1 MTTPIQP
8 KRMSEELR
16 AQTEGL
22 AANVRN
28 CDNARLYA
36 HILAV
41 EAELADR
48 TRSYTEANKAATFYA
63 QSYQRVLDEL
73 AEAVGLLKE
82 MLAARKESEKTYADY
97 QIGAAGML
105 NLKACED
112 RRIANQQKAAAFV
125 ARQEGKTNE

>member
-73 AEAVGLLKE
+73 AEAVGLLKSAD
-82 MLAARKESEKTYADY
+82 LWVVARSWK
-97 QIGAAGML
+97 I
-105 NLKACED
+105 
-112 RRIANQQKAAAFV
+112 KAADFLR
-125 ARQEGKTNE
+125 RQEGK